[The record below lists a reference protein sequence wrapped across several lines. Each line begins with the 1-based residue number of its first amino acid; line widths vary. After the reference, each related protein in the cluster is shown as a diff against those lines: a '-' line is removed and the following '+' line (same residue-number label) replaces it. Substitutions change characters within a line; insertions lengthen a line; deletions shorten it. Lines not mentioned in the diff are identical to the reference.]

1 MVDSRTGAT
10 AGDGSAAELVEAATR
25 FAERELGP
33 LVAEYDREERLPR
46 EQLEEMGRLGFLGGT
61 VPVAEGGQ
69 GLAYSDFV
77 ALLEGVS
84 LTCHSVATVVSM
96 PSGLLGA
103 GLLRHGSAE
112 QKERWLRPLAGG
124 ELFGAAAITEPDS
137 GSDLSAI
144 RTAYR
149 RDGEDFV
156 LDGRKAWISNLDVA
170 SFLLTFACAE
180 PGVKG
185 APVTAFLVP
194 ADSPGLTLSPY
205 RDKLGFRPLCVGDVG
220 LDGVRVPA
228 DAVLGEEGAG
238 LRIAMG
244 AVERG
249 RIGVAA
255 RCLGMIAAC
264 LADTVAHARE
274 RRAFGRPIAEF
285 QLVQSAVTEM
295 RVGLTTARLLTHES
309 ARAFD
314 AGTPTRQLSSMA
326 KMYAADV
333 ACRSSGDAVR
343 VLGAAGVS
351 AEQRVG
357 RLFRDAKVMQTV
369 EGPNDLHRA
378 LVAEIELGLRS
389 GG

>member
-1 MVDSRTGAT
+1 MTESRTAD
-10 AGDGSAAELVEAATR
+10 AGEGDSAALIEAATR

-33 LVAEYDREERLPR
+33 IVAEYDREERLPR

-61 VPVAEGGQ
+61 VPKDEGGQ
-69 GLAYSDFV
+69 GLAYADFV

-84 LTCHSVATVVSM
+84 LTCHAVATVVSM

-112 QKERWLRPLAGG
+112 QRQRWLRPLARG
-124 ELFGAAAITEPDS
+124 ELFGAAAITEPGS
-137 GSDLSAI
+137 GSDLSSI

-149 RDGEDFV
+149 RDGGDFV

-170 SFLLTFACAE
+170 SFLLTFASAE

-185 APVTAFLVP
+185 APVSAFLVP
-194 ADSPGLTLSPY
+194 ADAAGVTLAPY
-205 RDKLGFRPLCVGDVG
+205 RDKLGFRPLCVGDVV
-220 LDGVRVPA
+220 LDGVRLPA
-228 DAVLGEEGAG
+228 DALLGEEGEG

-255 RCLGMIAAC
+255 RCLGITAAC
-264 LADTVAHARE
+264 LEDTVAHARE
-274 RRAFGRPIAEF
+274 RQAFGRAIAEF

-295 RVGLTTARLLTHES
+295 RLGLATARLLTEES

-314 AGTPTRQLSSMA
+314 SGAPTRQLSSMA
-326 KMYAADV
+326 KLHAADV
-333 ACRSSGDAVR
+333 ACRSAGDAVR

-351 AEQRVG
+351 SEQRVG

-378 LVAEIELGLRS
+378 LVAEIELGLRR